1 MSDLLLLAGVVLL
14 LAGAFAIAMVL
25 GLVLL
30 GLVLVGLSVAFV
42 DGK

>member
-1 MSDLLLLAGVVLL
+1 MSDLLLLAGIVLL
-14 LAGAFAIAMVL
+14 LAGAFAIAVVLGVVML

-30 GLVLVGLSVAFV
+30 GLSLAFV